1 MRSITSK
8 PEPTKYLNMIHR
20 ERGRDKVAP
29 SQLMDVGDGGRI
41 VNRMRY
47 DDLLEEITL
56 TNPGIDLMTLPMAH
70 SRTKAGSIIIKELV
84 PAIKIHMREDK
95 EVVASHH
102 TQQAFIQGKY
112 PIIQLQIIRDCQN
125 QGSSIGCIH
134 NNISNHPKF
143 HKEDIYHRLHK
154 FPRDLQ

>member
-8 PEPTKYLNMIHR
+8 TEPTKSLNMIHR

-29 SQLMDVGDGGRI
+29 SQMMDVGDGGRV
-41 VNRMRY
+41 VNKMKY
-47 DDLLEEITL
+47 DDLLQEITL
-56 TNPGIDLMTLPMAH
+56 TNPGIDPMTLPMAY
-70 SRTKAGSIIIKELV
+70 SRTKARSIMIKELV
-84 PAIKIHMREDK
+84 PAIQIILWEDK

-143 HKEDIYHRLHK
+143 HKEDICHRLHK
-154 FPRDLQ
+154 FHRDLK